1 MGELDLMIIFVG
13 AMWGLGALGVG
24 YLIYRS
30 VKGTG
35 GSNWQG
41 VYIMKKISRKKMI
54 QALVDKEFGFVIQYD
69 GRIKNRMKCKYRNMK
84 KKLFKTYYKDNI
96 VECLLGDGIWVD
108 TKDGYKIMT
117 VDQDSKPDFSWIY
130 DDEDYVQ
137 LELFDDEPKE
147 RQTKD

>member
-1 MGELDLMIIFVG
+1 
-13 AMWGLGALGVG
+13 
-24 YLIYRS
+24 
-30 VKGTG
+30 
-35 GSNWQG
+35 
-41 VYIMKKISRKKMI
+41 MKKISRKKMI

-84 KKLFKTYYKDNI
+84 KKLLKTYYKDNI

-147 RQTKD
+147 QQTKD